1 MRVVFDDSIYS
12 KIRKKL
18 YDILLIPFEGRF
30 ACRLRDVENPT
41 GAPSHFVSTS
51 SQWRS
56 KDKEPSL

>member
-51 SQWRS
+51 SQ
-56 KDKEPSL
+56 